1 MKNLLKFKLSI
12 ATLLMAA
19 CVTINVYFPAGAAEK
34 AADQIIDSVIRDA
47 APSRGSSAT
56 TPGTAAPTSTPPQGS
71 STMPAA
77 ERVLRFAAERA
88 LELLLP
94 AAQAQAAA
102 NIDVSSPEIRAITAS
117 MQERFASLEK
127 FFDSGVIGL
136 TAEGL
141 IDVRDIAAAALPD
154 RALVRRL
161 VGEDNADR
169 NALYAAISRANNR
182 PEWEADI
189 RRIFAQRW
197 IERGAKP
204 GWYFRDLEGN
214 WKQR

>member
-197 IERGAKP
+197 VERGAKP

>member
-34 AADQIIDSVIRDA
+34 AADQIIDSVIRGA

-56 TPGTAAPTSTPPQGS
+56 TPGTAAPAIAPPQGS

>member
-34 AADQIIDSVIRDA
+34 AADQIIDSVIRGA

-56 TPGTAAPTSTPPQGS
+56 TPGTAAPAIAPPQGS

-77 ERVLRFAAERA
+77 ERVLRFAAEHA

>member
-1 MKNLLKFKLSI
+1 
-12 ATLLMAA
+12 
-19 CVTINVYFPAGAAEK
+19 
-34 AADQIIDSVIRDA
+34 
-47 APSRGSSAT
+47 
-56 TPGTAAPTSTPPQGS
+56 
-71 STMPAA
+71 
-77 ERVLRFAAERA
+77 
-88 LELLLP
+88 
-94 AAQAQAAA
+94 
-102 NIDVSSPEIRAITAS
+102 
-117 MQERFASLEK
+117 MQERFSSLEI
-127 FFDSGVIGL
+127 FFDGGVIGL

-169 NALYAAISRANNR
+169 NALYAAIARANNR

-197 IERGAKP
+197 VERGAKP

>member
-1 MKNLLKFKLSI
+1 
-12 ATLLMAA
+12 
-19 CVTINVYFPAGAAEK
+19 
-34 AADQIIDSVIRDA
+34 
-47 APSRGSSAT
+47 
-56 TPGTAAPTSTPPQGS
+56 
-71 STMPAA
+71 
-77 ERVLRFAAERA
+77 
-88 LELLLP
+88 LLLP
-94 AAQAQAAA
+94 AAQAQSAA
-102 NIDVSSPEIRAITAS
+102 NIEVSSPEIRAITAS
-117 MQERFASLEK
+117 MQERFSSLEK
-127 FFDSGVIGL
+127 FFDGGVIGL

-169 NALYAAISRANNR
+169 NALYAAIARANNR

-197 IERGAKP
+197 VERGAKP